1 MVFTK
6 KSTGTSTGMGTK
18 KSSQSSASMTKKASG
33 GSHSQHSVGSTPS
46 TSSAPLDQARRNL
59 TNLK

>member
-1 MVFTK
+1 MAFTK
-6 KSTGTSTGMGTK
+6 KASGNSMLTK
-18 KSSQSSASMTKKASG
+18 KPSQSSASMTKRSSG
-33 GSHSQHSVGSTPS
+33 SAQSQHSVGSTPS